1 MIHYTRDY
9 LWIITIIMNIAT
21 DAGNNISGKTITNST
36 TFRSCYHENLFC
48 KSLTI

>member
-9 LWIITIIMNIAT
+9 LCIITIKMNMAT
-21 DAGNNISGKTITNST
+21 DAGNNILEKTTTST

-48 KSLTI
+48 KSFTN